1 MPKALEKKKIIN
13 LPNGLTSL
21 RLICIPLV
29 AVCLSRPGKFIN
41 FLAAL
46 FFSLAFITDFLDGY
60 FARKYDEV
68 TVFGKFLDPLADK
81 ILVTV
86 TMIMLIPLE
95 RIPTWIVIL
104 IITREMAITGMRSIA
119 ISQGIVIQAGIL
131 GKYKTV
137 FQAVSLICLCLYYE
151 YFSLDFYSMGIPLL
165 WVALFMTLW
174 SGVRYFLQFNKVFM
188 PSNN

>member
-1 MPKALEKKKIIN
+1 MPNALEKKKILN
-13 LPNGLTSL
+13 LPNCLTFL

-29 AVCLSRPGKFIN
+29 AVFLTGPGRLVN

-46 FFSLAFITDFLDGY
+46 FFSLAFVTDILDGY

-86 TMIMLIPLE
+86 TMIMLIPLD

-104 IITREMAITGMRSIA
+104 IVTREMAITGLRSIA
-119 ISQGIVIQAGIL
+119 VSQGIVIQAGIL
-131 GKYKTV
+131 GKYKTI
-137 FQAVSLICLCLYYE
+137 FQSIALFCLCLHYKYLG
-151 YFSLDFYSMGIPLL
+151 LDFHSLGIPLL
-165 WVALFMTLW
+165 WLALFMTIW
-174 SGVRYFLQFNKVFM
+174 SGVKYFFQFNKVFM
-188 PSNN
+188 PSKK